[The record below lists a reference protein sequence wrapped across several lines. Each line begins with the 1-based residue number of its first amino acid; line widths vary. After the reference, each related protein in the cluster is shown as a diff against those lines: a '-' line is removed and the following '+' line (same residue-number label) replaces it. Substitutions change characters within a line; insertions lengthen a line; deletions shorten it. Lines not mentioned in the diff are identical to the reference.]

1 MNGNGFRKHKFKCT
15 IWCQA
20 YCILTCL
27 LPPPR
32 GPNLEPRGEDGAPR
46 HPPPPPPSG
55 GDEGGGGKD
64 ISSGGYK
71 TAQQV
76 AGEAVLQRVMEDVEG
91 VSFSFQ

>member
-1 MNGNGFRKHKFKCT
+1 MAMGLESTSSSVPSGVRHIVFSHV
-15 IWCQA
+15 
-20 YCILTCL
+20 YS
-27 LPPPR
+27 PPPR